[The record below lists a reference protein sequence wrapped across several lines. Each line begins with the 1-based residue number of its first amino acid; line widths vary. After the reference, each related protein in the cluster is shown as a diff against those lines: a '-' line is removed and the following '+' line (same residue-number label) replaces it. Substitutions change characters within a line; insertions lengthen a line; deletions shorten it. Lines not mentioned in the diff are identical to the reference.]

1 MNRILLLD
9 CTLRDG
15 GYVNNWH
22 FGKSNIRKVVQKIV
36 QSGTEVIE
44 CGYLSASAPDD
55 PDTARFAAIDAVK
68 RTYAPQKNAG
78 QQYAV
83 MINYGEYPAEALPV
97 ADAESPII
105 RLAFHKKDIDN
116 AFAYFSRL
124 EALGYTYY
132 IQPMGVLNYTDEEF
146 IRLIQRANATNA
158 AAFYIV
164 DSFGVIE
171 HKDFRRL
178 MFVADNN
185 LRSDIL
191 LGYHS
196 HNNLQQA
203 YSNAKYMTEQ
213 NIEHP
218 MIIDASVFGMGRGA
232 GNLNIELFARYLN
245 QSEGKSYDIE
255 PFLEVFDECLK
266 PIFVNNFWG
275 YSLPFYLSSIHNC
288 HPNYASY
295 FSEKNT
301 LSVKSMH
308 ELLSML
314 SDEDKISFSIEK
326 ASMYYH
332 RYQENFV
339 DDSETLAELRRVVS
353 SRDVLILAPGQS
365 LKADRTDIES
375 FIAKEKPVIF
385 GVNTA
390 CDFYHYDYLFIA
402 NEKRLT
408 DNVPENV
415 DRRIVTSN
423 LKAADDG
430 ILMVNYASYLVKD
443 SGIPDDPTFM
453 LINLLKAVG
462 VKQVGLAGFDG
473 FTSDPERNYFGKNM
487 SLGTKLDTKI
497 KKNELKKQEIR
508 RINELVRISFI
519 TRSLYEA

>member
-1 MNRILLLD
+1 MSKILLLD

-22 FGKSNIRKVVQKIV
+22 FGERNIHKVIQKIV

-55 PDTARFAAIDAVK
+55 PDTARFAAMDAVK
-68 RTYAPQKNAG
+68 RTYAPQKDAG

-83 MINYGEYPAEALPV
+83 MINYGEYPAEALPA

-105 RLAFHKKDIDN
+105 RLAFHKKDIDE
-116 AFAYFSRL
+116 AFAYFEQL

-146 IRLIQRANATNA
+146 IGLIQRANATGA

-178 MFVADNN
+178 MFIADHN
-185 LRSDIL
+185 LKSDML

-213 NIEHP
+213 NMEHA

-245 QSEGKSYDIE
+245 QSAGKNYDIE

-314 SDEDKISFSIEK
+314 SDEDKVSFCVEK
-326 ASMYYH
+326 ASAYYH

-339 DDSETLAELRRVVS
+339 DDSEVLAELRSAVADRC
-353 SRDVLILAPGQS
+353 VLILAPGQS
-365 LKADRTDIES
+365 LKTCRSEIEAL
-375 FIAKEKPVIF
+375 IEAENPVIF

-390 CDFYHYDYLFIA
+390 TPFYSYDYLFIA

-408 DNVPENV
+408 DGKPENV
-415 DRRIVTSN
+415 GKCIVTSN
-423 LKAADDG
+423 LKTAG
-430 ILMVNYASYLVKD
+430 GSSMMVNYASYLVKE
-443 SGIPDDPTFM
+443 SGISDDPTFM

-462 VKQVGLAGFDG
+462 VKQVSLAGFDG
-473 FTSDPERNYFGKNM
+473 FTSDPERNYFGTNM
-487 SLGTKLDTKI
+487 SLGTKLDTKV
-497 KKNELKKQEIR
+497 KKNELKRQEIR
-508 RINELVRISFI
+508 RINELVRIRFI
-519 TRSLYEA
+519 TRSLYEV

>member
-1 MNRILLLD
+1 MNEVLLLD

-15 GYVNNWH
+15 GYVNEWH
-22 FGKSNIRKVVQKIV
+22 FGESNIRKVVQKIV

-44 CGYLSASAPDD
+44 CGYLSESATDD
-55 PDTARFAAIDAVK
+55 PDTARFASVDAVK
-68 RTYAPQKNAG
+68 RIYAPQKNAG
-78 QQYAV
+78 QKYAV
-83 MINYGEYPAEALPV
+83 MINYGEYTAENLPD
-97 ADAESPII
+97 ADADSPII
-105 RLAFHKKDIDN
+105 RLAFHKKDLEN
-116 AFAYFSRL
+116 AFAYFSQL
-124 EALGYTYY
+124 EAHGYTYY

-146 IRLIQRANATNA
+146 MKLIRRANATNA

-164 DSFGVIE
+164 DSFGVME

-178 MFVADNN
+178 IFIADNN
-185 LRSDIL
+185 LKANML

-213 NIEHP
+213 NIEHS

-245 QSEGKSYDIE
+245 QNTGKNYDIE

-288 HPNYASY
+288 HPSYASY

-314 SDEDKISFSIEK
+314 SDEDKMTFNIEK
-326 ASMYYH
+326 ASNYYY

-339 DDSETLAELRRVVS
+339 DDNQALTELRNAVS
-353 SRDVLILAPGQS
+353 GRNVLILAPGQS
-365 LKADRTDIES
+365 LRNHQADITE
-375 FIAKEKPVIF
+375 FIQQNNPVIF

-390 CDFYHYDYLFIA
+390 SDLYYYNYLFIT

-408 DNVPENV
+408 ENLPETV
-415 DRRIVTSN
+415 SQRIVTSN
-423 LKAADDG
+423 LRTDHDS
-430 ILMVNYASYLVKD
+430 IVVNYTSYLIKE
-443 SGIPDDPTFM
+443 SGISDDPTFM
-453 LINLLKAVG
+453 LMNLLKAVG
-462 VKQVGLAGFDG
+462 VKQVYLAGFDG
-473 FTSDPERNYFGKNM
+473 FTSDPEKNYFGTNM

-497 KKNELKKQEIR
+497 RKNELKKQEIR
-508 RINELVRISFI
+508 RMNELVKINFI
-519 TRSLYEA
+519 TRSLYEI